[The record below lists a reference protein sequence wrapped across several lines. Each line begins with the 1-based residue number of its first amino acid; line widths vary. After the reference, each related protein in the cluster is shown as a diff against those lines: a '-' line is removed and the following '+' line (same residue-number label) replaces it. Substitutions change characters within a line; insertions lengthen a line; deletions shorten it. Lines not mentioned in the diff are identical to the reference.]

1 MTINEFFSVRG
12 NWQQNAPFVK
22 EVAVILV
29 NLYLSIKFKKKGTNM
44 KNILVALTLMI
55 FSTSAFA
62 GSCPMMAGKVKSKIE
77 QAQKLHDAGVKAHS
91 DGSHGKSEELLNEA
105 LDLFKS

>member
-1 MTINEFFSVRG
+1 LGHLATERPSCQRSRSDFSKLI
-12 NWQQNAPFVK
+12 F
-22 EVAVILV
+22 I
-29 NLYLSIKFKKKGTNM
+29 YLIFKKKGINM

-91 DGSHGKSEELLNEA
+91 DGNHGKSEELLNKA